1 MKTGNPSSPQGIV
14 KRGNFNTPNSDPIHL
29 NGVHNPFAGDLVDH
43 RSPFPRA
50 VSLRNNNPLPD
61 LPSIYHTARVFTSP
75 ARTHW
80 GRWTKVWR
88 LALAEKSVTSPK
100 REARAF
106 SETAASYLQR
116 EMEDSEVD
124 WVCVVEKSECLQRE
138 MEDSSAREEE
148 MGFSFEP

>member
-1 MKTGNPSSPQGIV
+1 MSRFLHSWRSS
-14 KRGNFNTPNSDPIHL
+14 
-29 NGVHNPFAGDLVDH
+29 
-43 RSPFPRA
+43 
-50 VSLRNNNPLPD
+50 
-61 LPSIYHTARVFTSP
+61 
-75 ARTHW
+75 RTHW